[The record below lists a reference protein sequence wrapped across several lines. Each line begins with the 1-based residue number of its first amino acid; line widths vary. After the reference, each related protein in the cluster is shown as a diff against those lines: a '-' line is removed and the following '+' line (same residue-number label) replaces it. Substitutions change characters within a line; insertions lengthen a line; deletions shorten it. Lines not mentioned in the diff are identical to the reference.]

1 MRLVIWL
8 ILMLIISTFFSSCK
22 QEVKRNL
29 PLSTEIEFFEEDES
43 NVRKIFFNMYL
54 PNEMSRLFE
63 RVGASYDPRVMNPSE
78 NISRYTTDEKIAIN
92 LGIYGVDMN
101 YARIFNQTMVVAK
114 YISSIKIIA
123 TKLGIPDDYYE
134 EMLKGFERNFN
145 DKDSLTKIVSEIY
158 IKTDDFLKSEKKDHY
173 AALIVMGGWVEALY
187 IATRIYE
194 SDRENIEIMERI
206 AEQKYS
212 LNYLISLLN
221 NYQDNPAITE
231 YILMLKTLKNK
242 FDKIEIYYEQE
253 NFNID
258 TKKNVISAKGAK
270 IDVTPKLT
278 NEIAGI
284 VSLIRAEL
292 VM

>member
-1 MRLVIWL
+1 MRLVIRL
-8 ILMLIISTFFSSCK
+8 ILMLTISTFFLSCK

-29 PLSTEIEFFEEDES
+29 PVSTETEFFEEDES

-63 RVGASYDPRVMNPSE
+63 RVGASYDPDVMNPSE

-101 YARIFNQTMVVAK
+101 YARIFNQNMVVAK

-134 EMLKGFERNFN
+134 EMLKEFEKNFN

-158 IKTDDFLKSEKKDHY
+158 IKTDDYLKSEKKDHY

-194 SDRENIEIMERI
+194 SDNGNIEVMERI

-221 NYQDNPAITE
+221 NYQDNTAIAE

-242 FDKIEIYYEQE
+242 YDKIEIYYEQE

-258 TKKNVISAKGAK
+258 TKENVISAKGAK
-270 IDVTPKLT
+270 IDVTPELT